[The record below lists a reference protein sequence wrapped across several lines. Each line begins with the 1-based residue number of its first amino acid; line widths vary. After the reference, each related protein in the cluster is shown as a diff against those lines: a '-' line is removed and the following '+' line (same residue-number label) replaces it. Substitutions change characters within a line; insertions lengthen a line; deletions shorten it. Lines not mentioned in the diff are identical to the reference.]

1 MNFEFFITKKIIAGD
16 KTGNN
21 NTQPIIQISVLSI
34 ALSLA
39 IMLLTLSVV
48 TGFQNEIRSKVIGFG
63 SHIQITHFD
72 LNNSEELQPISKNQ
86 SFYPFIDTVEG
97 IRNIQVYAIK
107 AGIIKTKSEV
117 HGVVLKGI
125 DKDFDWSFF
134 KQNIISGNAFSIIDT
149 VKNDSVLISK
159 IISDK
164 LNLKIG
170 DKFRVYFVQEPIRQ
184 RAFVVGGIYATGMEQ
199 LDGSLI
205 LGDIKHIQKLN
216 DWEDDLISGFEVIID
231 DYNEL
236 EKLDEFI
243 YNNIGV
249 ELNAT
254 KITDRFQEVFA
265 WLKLLDINVLVV
277 FVFAILVASI
287 NMISALLIL
296 ILNRTNTI
304 GILKALGA
312 SDWQVRKI
320 FLYHAAYL
328 IGKGLLFGNLLG
340 IGISLFQKT
349 TGLISLPQDSYY
361 LSSVPI
367 ELSISYLFFVNIGT
381 FILCVCML
389 LIPSYIVTK
398 ISPVKAIRLD

>member
-159 IISDK
+159 
-164 LNLKIG
+164 
-170 DKFRVYFVQEPIRQ
+170 
-184 RAFVVGGIYATGMEQ
+184 T
-199 LDGSLI
+199 
-205 LGDIKHIQKLN
+205 
-216 DWEDDLISGFEVIID
+216 
-231 DYNEL
+231 
-236 EKLDEFI
+236 
-243 YNNIGV
+243 
-249 ELNAT
+249 
-254 KITDRFQEVFA
+254 
-265 WLKLLDINVLVV
+265 
-277 FVFAILVASI
+277 
-287 NMISALLIL
+287 
-296 ILNRTNTI
+296 
-304 GILKALGA
+304 
-312 SDWQVRKI
+312 
-320 FLYHAAYL
+320 
-328 IGKGLLFGNLLG
+328 
-340 IGISLFQKT
+340 
-349 TGLISLPQDSYY
+349 
-361 LSSVPI
+361 
-367 ELSISYLFFVNIGT
+367 
-381 FILCVCML
+381 
-389 LIPSYIVTK
+389 
-398 ISPVKAIRLD
+398 

>member
-1 MNFEFFITKKIIAGD
+1 M
-16 KTGNN
+16 
-21 NTQPIIQISVLSI
+21 
-34 ALSLA
+34 
-39 IMLLTLSVV
+39 
-48 TGFQNEIRSKVIGFG
+48 
-63 SHIQITHFD
+63 
-72 LNNSEELQPISKNQ
+72 
-86 SFYPFIDTVEG
+86 
-97 IRNIQVYAIK
+97 
-107 AGIIKTKSEV
+107 
-117 HGVVLKGI
+117 
-125 DKDFDWSFF
+125 
-134 KQNIISGNAFSIIDT
+134 
-149 VKNDSVLISK
+149 
-159 IISDK
+159 
-164 LNLKIG
+164 
-170 DKFRVYFVQEPIRQ
+170 YFVQEPIRQ

-349 TGLISLPQDSYY
+349 TGLISLPQESYY